1 MRRATHPPPTSDLH
15 QMQQVGTHPCVRPP
29 NFDFSF
35 SVQVQDYSEDF
46 RMFNWLTQWFR
57 RQGNGAGLR
66 HVLPLN
72 PDPSYP
78 VSSGA
83 WRDLDAYTAS
93 TWVYLAVSRIAEAGA
108 LVPLHVYRL
117 DGEKRAE
124 VSRHPLEM
132 LLERPNPFTS
142 RFELIEQTLG
152 ALELAGN
159 AYWYLAGDGDA
170 PTEIWPLRPDRVS
183 VVPHPTQHIAGYLYE
198 VGGSRVPLDAAEVIH
213 FKRWHPTNDYYGL
226 SGVAAARMAIDSD
239 KAMAVWNKSTF
250 GQDHGVPAGIVNI
263 KEYVGDADFERI
275 KREWRTSYGGG
286 QRRTAFL
293 RGGGVEWQSIG
304 LTHTDLDF
312 LKGRL
317 AHRDEILAA
326 FGVPVGLIDSNA
338 TEANATV
345 AERQFIERALW
356 PKLVRLA
363 EKITAEMLP
372 FWPGDTVAAFE
383 DIRPTDAAARLAE
396 IESARGILTVDE
408 IRARYFG
415 V

>member
-1 MRRATHPPPTSDLH
+1 
-15 QMQQVGTHPCVRPP
+15 
-29 NFDFSF
+29 
-35 SVQVQDYSEDF
+35 
-46 RMFNWLTQWFR
+46 MFNWLTQWFR
-57 RQGNGAGLR
+57 PRDGAAGLR
-66 HVLPLN
+66 HALPLN
-72 PDPSYP
+72 PALPYP
-78 VSSGA
+78 ISSGA

-108 LVPLHVYRL
+108 LVPLRVYQL

-142 RFELIEQTLG
+142 RFELMEQTLG

-198 VGGSRVPLDAAEVIH
+198 VGGARVPLEAAEVIH

-226 SGVAAARMAIDSD
+226 SGVAAARLAIDSD
-239 KAMAVWNKSTF
+239 RAMVVWNKSTF

-275 KREWRTSYGGG
+275 KREWRASYGGG

-304 LTHTDLDF
+304 LTHNDLDF

-326 FGVPVGLIDSNA
+326 FGLPVGLIDANA

-345 AERQFIERALW
+345 AERQFIERTLW

-363 EKITAEMLP
+363 EKITAELLP
-372 FWPGDTVAAFE
+372 FWPGDCVAAFP
-383 DIRPTDAAARLAE
+383 DIRPTDTAARLAE
-396 IESARGILTVDE
+396 IESAKGILTVDE
-408 IRARYFG
+408 IRARWFG